1 MASGLALRFL
11 SGRYEGGEFPLPD
24 RGEVVIGRASEGDV
38 VLVEDMVSRRHAR
51 IQLEHGIPTLEDLGS
66 TNGTYVNGEKV
77 GRVRLSEGD
86 RILIGTSILKVVA
99 ATVDDPTN
107 EMLDTHSRPELATR
121 EPVREEGRLDELSV
135 ADLAQ
140 LFGSGQRTGELE
152 LRSSGEKGR
161 LYFRKGWLYYASI
174 DDDHDMGPMKA
185 LSRLLGWSQGDYSF
199 SAEARDHGFML
210 ELEDTTRNLVSQG
223 LAELEELKQLSP
235 QLPGLDA
242 ELEVPRP
249 LPGLLTDLGARQLEV
264 FQLVYD
270 HGLMREVM
278 DRATSNDAETART
291 LLKLLDLGFVARPS
305 VGARV
310 V

>member
-11 SGRYEGGEFPLPD
+11 SGRYEGGEFALPD
-24 RGEVVIGRASEGDV
+24 RGDVVIGRSAEGDV

-51 IQLEHGIPTLEDLGS
+51 IHIDHGVPTLEDLGS

-77 GRVRLSEGD
+77 GRTRLGEGD
-86 RILIGTSILKVVA
+86 RILIGTSILKVVS
-99 ATVDDPTN
+99 ATVEDSTH
-107 EMLDTHSRPELATR
+107 EMLETESRPDLEDD
-121 EPVREEGRLDELSV
+121 EPIRQEGQLGELSV

-140 LFGSGQRTGELE
+140 LFGSNQRSGELR
-152 LRSSGEKGR
+152 LRAGEAQGC

-185 LSRLLGWSQGDYSF
+185 LARLLAWDRGDYVF
-199 SAEARDHGFML
+199 KTGLEDHGFML
-210 ELEDTTRNLVSQG
+210 ELEDTTENLISQA
-223 LAELEELKQLSP
+223 LAEMQELKELAP
-235 QLPGLDA
+235 LLPASDS
-242 ELEVPRP
+242 ELEIPRP
-249 LPGLLTDLGARQLEV
+249 LPGQLSDLSLRHLEV

-270 HGLMREVM
+270 HGLMVEVM
-278 DRATSNDAETART
+278 NRATSNDAETART
-291 LLKLLDLGFVARPS
+291 VLKLLDLGFVSRPS

>member
-11 SGRYEGGEFPLPD
+11 SGRYEGGEFPLPE
-24 RGEVVIGRASEGDV
+24 RGEVVIGRSSEGDV

-86 RILIGTSILKVVA
+86 RILIGTSILRLVV
-99 ATVDDPTN
+99 ATVDGPTN
-107 EMLDTHSRPELATR
+107 EMVDTHSRPDLAVS
-121 EPVREEGRLDELSV
+121 EPVRKEGRLDELSV
-135 ADLAQ
+135 ADLVQ
-140 LFGSGQRTGELE
+140 LFGSSQRTGELR
-152 LRSSGEKGR
+152 LRSNDARGC

-174 DDDHDMGPMKA
+174 DDDHEMGPMKA
-185 LSRLLGWSQGDYSF
+185 LSRLLGWTAGDYSF
-199 SAEARDHGFML
+199 SAETQDHGFML
-210 ELEDTTRNLVSQG
+210 ELEDTTENLVSQG
-223 LAELEELKQLSP
+223 LAELEELKRLSP
-235 QLPGLDA
+235 HLPGPEA
-242 ELEVPRP
+242 RLEVSRP
-249 LPGLLTDLGARQLEV
+249 LPGLLTDLSARQLEV

-278 DRATSNDAETART
+278 NRATSNDAETART
-291 LLKLLDLGFVARPS
+291 LLKMLDMGFVSKTAA
-305 VGARV
+305 GARV